1 MPAPRNQFKAA
12 LKQGRAQIGLWQAL
26 ANPYT
31 VEICA
36 GAGYDWLLLDGEHA
50 PMMCL
55 FWFHSFRP

>member
-36 GAGYDWLLLDGEHA
+36 GAGYDWLLL
-50 PMMCL
+50 
-55 FWFHSFRP
+55 